1 MEMSEMRDI
10 ILRHEQ
16 SLTRFD
22 GWAVET
28 IRRIENLESTG
39 NILTEI
45 KLTLKELAM
54 GNINFTEKLI
64 ELKSSLSQISQ
75 DNLMQ
80 HNALSSRIKDIED
93 GPKKKLDSIW
103 LVVITA
109 IISAAVGFAAMT
121 GLSAPACR

>member
-45 KLTLKELAM
+45 KLTLKELTV

-64 ELKSSLSQISQ
+64 ELKSSLTQISQ

-80 HNALSSRIKDIED
+80 HNALSSRIRDIED

-109 IISAAVGFAAMT
+109 IISVAVGFAANA
-121 GLSAPACR
+121 LF

>member
-1 MEMSEMRDI
+1 MEMTEMRDI

-109 IISAAVGFAAMT
+109 IISVAVGFAANA
-121 GLSAPACR
+121 LF

>member
-22 GWAVET
+22 GWAIET
-28 IRRIENLESTG
+28 TRRIENLESTG

-75 DNLMQ
+75 DNIAQ
-80 HNALSSRIKDIED
+80 HNALSNRIKEMED

-103 LVVITA
+103 LIVMTA
-109 IISAAVGFAAMT
+109 IISAAVGFAANA
-121 GLSAPACR
+121 LL

>member
-45 KLTLKELAM
+45 KLTLKELTM

-64 ELKSSLSQISQ
+64 ELKSSLTQISQ

-80 HNALSSRIKDIED
+80 HNALSSRIRDIED

-109 IISAAVGFAAMT
+109 IISVAVGFAANA
-121 GLSAPACR
+121 LF